1 MRFDELAYRLERQP
15 CVYLLAS
22 GRNGTLYVGVTSNL
36 IKRVYE
42 HRNDLIDGFTKR
54 YRVHDLVWYEVHE
67 EMESAILR
75 EKQLKKWSRVAK
87 LRLIEQANPEWKD
100 LWQQIA
106 DPSLDPGPRQS
117 MPG

>member
-1 MRFDELAYRLERQP
+1 MESQA
-15 CVYLLAS
+15 CVYLLAN

-42 HRNDLIDGFTKR
+42 HRNELIDGFTKR
-54 YRVHDLVWYEVHE
+54 YGVHDLVWYEIHE
-67 EMESAILR
+67 RMESAILR

-87 LRLIEQANPEWKD
+87 IRLIEQFNPAWKD
-100 LWQQIA
+100 LWPDLA
-106 DPSLDPGPRQS
+106 SPSLDSGPRQS